1 MAIFKRKRFIS
12 YIGRKSAVPDGLWM
26 KCAGCNQ
33 AIYKNDIEQNQEVC
47 PSCGHHYRVNASKRI
62 EITADPETFQETHA
76 GIRTKDP
83 LQFTVGDVAYLQKV
97 EKAQQATGLTEAIVT
112 GFAQVQGVR
121 SVLAVMDSTFIM
133 GSMGSAL
140 GEKFCRAAE
149 DAVQERVPFVL
160 FAASGGARM
169 QEGILSLM
177 QMAKTANAVRML
189 NEEGI
194 PYVSIL
200 TDPTTGGVYA
210 SMASLGDIV
219 LAEPGAYIGFAG
231 ARLIEGALKVKLP
244 EGFQRAE
251 YQFGNGFVDRI
262 VPRTEMREVLGK
274 FLAYLAPRAA

>member
-1 MAIFKRKRFIS
+1 MPIFKRKRFIS

-33 AIYKNDIEQNQEVC
+33 AIYKNDVEQNKDVC
-47 PSCGHHYRVNASKRI
+47 PSCGHHYRMNATKRI
-62 EITADPETFQETHA
+62 QITTDPGSFEETHA
-76 GIRTKDP
+76 NIRTRDP
-83 LQFTVGDVAYLQKV
+83 LDFTVGGVTYLQKV
-97 EKAQQATGLTEAIVT
+97 QKAQDATGLPEAVVT
-112 GFAQVQGVR
+112 GFARVDDIR
-121 SVLAVMDSTFIM
+121 TVLAVMDPTFIM

-149 DAVQERVPFVL
+149 DAVRERVPFVL

-177 QMAKTANAVRML
+177 QMAKTANAVRLL
-189 NEEGI
+189 NDEGI
-194 PYVSIL
+194 PYISVL

-210 SMASLGDIV
+210 SMASLGDII

-244 EGFQRAE
+244 QGFQLAE
-251 YQFGNGFVDRI
+251 YQYANGFIDRI
-262 VPRTEMREVLGK
+262 VPRTEMREQLGK
-274 FLAYLAPRAA
+274 LLKYLPPRAA